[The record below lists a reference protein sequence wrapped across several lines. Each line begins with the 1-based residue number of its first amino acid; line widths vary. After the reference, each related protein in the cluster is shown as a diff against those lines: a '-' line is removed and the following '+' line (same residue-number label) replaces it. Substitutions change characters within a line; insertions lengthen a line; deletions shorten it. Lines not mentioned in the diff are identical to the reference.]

1 MPIDFNDGDGIQAL
15 DQNEHSD
22 RWQYSVK
29 SGVDVSPGTNDLTVQ
44 CSSGEVIFDGTN
56 VSVAAQDNVALDPAD
71 DTQPRK
77 DVVYVDA
84 NGALKVATGTPEA
97 AVPSGE
103 TRFQTQR
110 PAPNDLSGTDAVVVA
125 EVWVAAGVSDIAAAD
140 VRDRRQFADL
150 AARSVSTDDLDIG
163 GSDFAASGDFLALAT
178 YDMGAVRTFS
188 TSSSGYDGSDD
199 FGRWNLVWDDL
210 FPADAT
216 TAVSG
221 VIVAL
226 PGTDVTQEV
235 RLQNVSD
242 GETIFEETGI
252 TSTSVI
258 EFSPTQYRP
267 TTDSGRILVQWE
279 TKVETGSNSAEI
291 RDAFAAAGVQF

>member
-150 AARSVSTDDLDIG
+150 AARSVSTESL
-163 GSDFAASGDFLALAT
+163 S
-178 YDMGAVRTFS
+178 YDMEE
-188 TSSSGYDGSDD
+188 
-199 FGRWNLVWDDL
+199 
-210 FPADAT
+210 
-216 TAVSG
+216 
-221 VIVAL
+221 
-226 PGTDVTQEV
+226 GTDVSSSRSFDTVYQNSNDHTIKVAVRAQIDPGSGSQSLTAFIDVAPSSPPGVDDRTDGIQMTNYDDTFQYVLNANVPPGHYYEV
-235 RLQNVSD
+235 KSFKD
-242 GETIFEETGI
+242 ESII
-252 TSTSVI
+252 SWI
-258 EFSPTQYRP
+258 ERGLT
-267 TTDSGRILVQWE
+267 E
-279 TKVETGSNSAEI
+279 
-291 RDAFAAAGVQF
+291 